1 MNTWLWTERV
11 SRLFFMSALA
21 WLDAEMFQSEGSEK
35 SSLMISSPT
44 PGRISGVGGWVD
56 KICRVGVADG
66 GNQFM
71 VAVGSGVSVGV
82 GAMGVARMASSW
94 AQEVKNVIAR
104 RTRVRRHRARRV
116 SNFHLSW
123 GLCRHGATAAL
134 RGFGLDTCTARRRKC
149 TSSKSTRAAR
159 PAATRNDGKMEKII
173 FIL

>member
-1 MNTWLWTERV
+1 
-11 SRLFFMSALA
+11 
-21 WLDAEMFQSEGSEK
+21 MFQSEGSEK
-35 SSLMISSPT
+35 SSVRISSPT

-56 KICRVGVADG
+56 KTCRVGVAEA

-82 GAMGVARMASSW
+82 GAMGVANSSSSVE
-94 AQEVKNVIAR
+94 QEVKNVIAR
-104 RTRVRRHRARRV
+104 RTTVRR
-116 SNFHLSW
+116 SNLRLSW
-123 GLCRHGATAAL
+123 GLCRHGATATL

-149 TSSKSTRAAR
+149 TSSKSTRATR